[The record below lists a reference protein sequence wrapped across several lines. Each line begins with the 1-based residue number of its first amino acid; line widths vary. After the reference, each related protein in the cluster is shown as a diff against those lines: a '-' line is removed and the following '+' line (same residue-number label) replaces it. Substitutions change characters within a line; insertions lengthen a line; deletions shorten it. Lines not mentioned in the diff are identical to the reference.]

1 MHMLFARCAAAS
13 LLLLTATGFALP
25 ASAAEKLRVGKAVPE
40 AFSFVPLD
48 IGMRKGLFARNGL
61 EIESIAFA
69 GDARMQQAMASD
81 SLDIALGS
89 GPAMAFIVK
98 GSPIKAVAAEM
109 LVGIDTPTQSKLV
122 VEKFGTGSVA
132 EAAALAAAGPRA
144 RLIATRVVSQDRTA
158 TAAIAEG
165 DGA

>member
-1 MHMLFARCAAAS
+1 MCSSDLLREALLAAGGPEGLAALATISDKADADALKQLAREC
-13 LLLLTATGFALP
+13 G
-25 ASAAEKLRVGKAVPE
+25 V
-40 AFSFVPLD
+40 
-48 IGMRKGLFARNGL
+48 
-61 EIESIAFA
+61 
-69 GDARMQQAMASD
+69 
-81 SLDIALGS
+81 
-89 GPAMAFIVK
+89 
-98 GSPIKAVAAEM
+98 PIKAVAAEM
-109 LVGIDTPTQSKLV
+109 LAGIETPTQSNLI

>member
-1 MHMLFARCAAAS
+1 MKVAGLGFKRGVTLVSLREALLAAGGS
-13 LLLLTATGFALP
+13 EGLTAVATV
-25 ASAAEKLRVGKAVPE
+25 SDKADEEVLKQLARE
-40 AFSFVPLD
+40 C
-48 IGMRKGLFARNGL
+48 GL
-61 EIESIAFA
+61 
-69 GDARMQQAMASD
+69 
-81 SLDIALGS
+81 
-89 GPAMAFIVK
+89 
-98 GSPIKAVAAEM
+98 PIKAVAAEM